1 MKDLKLV
8 VADLYPAVGPRVS
21 GYLKVSQLHQI
32 YWEEVGNPIG
42 VPILFLH
49 GGPGAGS
56 SPMHRCF
63 FDPNFYRIIHFDQR
77 GAGKSLPRAE
87 IKENTTQDLI
97 NDIEKLRQY
106 LGIER
111 WLIFGGSWG
120 STLGLVYGEE
130 HPERCLGF
138 ILRGIFLGEQRD
150 IDWFIEGMGNFFP
163 EARRK
168 FLSILSW
175 EEQNNPLV
183 AYMDRLLHTA
193 PAIHFQAARAW
204 SLYEQSCST
213 LKADGDG
220 LQNYSSPEDHL
231 SLARLE
237 AHYFVNKNFL
247 SENAIIKN
255 LHYIKNKPAIII
267 KGRYDIVCPII
278 SADKLVNNWP
288 GALYKVLTDAGHSA
302 LEPGIKQELVLATE
316 MMKEKYIGY

>member
-1 MKDLKLV
+1 MKDSKLV
-8 VADLYPAVGPRVS
+8 VADLYPAVEPRVS

-32 YWEEVGNPIG
+32 YWEEVGNPAG
-42 VPILFLH
+42 VPVLFLH
-49 GGPGAGS
+49 GGPGAGI
-56 SPMHRCF
+56 SPLHRCF
-63 FDPNFYRIIHFDQR
+63 FDPDFYRIILFDQR
-77 GAGKSLPRAE
+77 GAGKSWPRAE

-97 NDIEKLRQY
+97 GDIEKLRQY
-106 LGIER
+106 LTIER

-138 ILRGIFLGEQRD
+138 ILRGIFLGEQRE

-183 AYMDRLLHTA
+183 AYMDRLLHPD
-193 PAIHFQAARAW
+193 PAIHFEAARAW
-204 SLYEQSCST
+204 SLYELSCST
-213 LKADGDG
+213 LKADGGG
-220 LQNYSSPEDHL
+220 LQNHSSSEDHL

-247 SENAIIKN
+247 SENDIIKN

-267 KGRYDIVCPII
+267 QGRYDIVCPII

-288 GALYKVLTDAGHSA
+288 GARYKVLTDAGHSA
-302 LEPGIKQELVLATE
+302 LEPGIKRELVLATE
-316 MMKEKYIGY
+316 MMKEKCVK